1 MYPYN
6 EQNLQELNYSA
17 TAAVLVQVYTCSG
30 CKCTTRPQVSVPLGL
45 TLYSC
50 TTVLRYIHTAVY
62 GSI

>member
-17 TAAVLVQVYTCSG
+17 TAAVLVQVYTCSVQVHY
-30 CKCTTRPQVSVPLGL
+30 TTKVSVPLGL

-50 TTVLRYIHTAVY
+50 TTV
-62 GSI
+62 